1 MGASIAEAGGD
12 VDVDAAVPATNANR
26 WLCYR
31 RPVRTLSLS
40 ELEQVR
46 LILRGGS
53 VVDWY
58 RLRFETQDDV
68 RAYVGLLGGDVD
80 DAVDLSR
87 LDRLRGDAARYL
99 TDEHGYRIPAELLT
113 CDAVDLFLYAS
124 EKRGRRRDRFFA
136 CLLLKVMHIVHHI
149 EARELRYRL
158 PLSQA
163 GIFDLLVD
171 RVDAFAAD
179 LKKGGFPL
187 TRYQGGTKTT
197 TSLVTKLLVKKEHHA
212 AAIHDRVRFRFV
224 VDAPIDLVALL
235 ARMTERL
242 FPFNYAA
249 PAQTVNHLINF
260 TAFVESHPEY
270 RAVAPDL
277 QLELGQEEQAM
288 RPLNEFSGPSY
299 AVINFVVDIPLR
311 VPEEVLLKIPLDDED
326 LGRVVFALAEFQ
338 LVDKA
343 TDDKNEQ
350 GENRH
355 ERYRA
360 RQLAIVRERLER
372 GKRGSKE
379 D

>member
-1 MGASIAEAGGD
+1 M
-12 VDVDAAVPATNANR
+12 
-26 WLCYR
+26 
-31 RPVRTLSLS
+31 RTLSLF

-46 LILRGGS
+46 LVLRGGS

-58 RLRFETQDDV
+58 RLRFESADDV
-68 RAYVGLLGGDVD
+68 KSWVALLGGDVD
-80 DAVDLSR
+80 DPIDLAR
-87 LDRLRGDAARYL
+87 LDRLRSEAARYL
-99 TDEHGYRIPAELLT
+99 GDEHGYRIPAELLT
-113 CDAVDLFLYAS
+113 CEAVDLFLFAS

-136 CLLLKVMHIVHHI
+136 CLLLKVMHIIHHI

-171 RVDAFAAD
+171 KVDAFADD
-179 LKKGGFPL
+179 LRREGFPL
-187 TRYQGGTKTT
+187 VRYAGGTKTT
-197 TSLVTKLLVKKEHHA
+197 TSLLTKLLVKKEHHA

-224 VDAPIDLVALL
+224 VGQPIDLVALI
-235 ARMTERL
+235 ARMNEKL
-242 FPFNYAA
+242 FPFNYVA

-260 TAFVESHPEY
+260 TAFVESHAAY

-277 QLELGQEEQAM
+277 QLELGQEEQAL

-299 AVINFVVDIPLR
+299 AVINFVVDMPLR
-311 VPEEVLLKIPLDDED
+311 VPEEVLLKVPADDED

-338 LVDKA
+338 LVDEP
-343 TDDKNEQ
+343 TDVENEQ

-355 ERYRA
+355 ERYRN

-372 GKRGSKE
+372 GKRREKDDG
-379 D
+379 